1 MSAAL
6 WVTEAAARFW
16 EDAGGPEP
24 FPRALHRPI
33 AMALPLAVVLLPRLR
48 VAAID
53 CWLREQGVPCGIAAA
68 DRPLRACLVARAGQG
83 LLFVDGADREDER
96 RFSLA
101 HELAHFLRHY
111 AGPRERAG
119 SALGLEILQ
128 VLDGRRSPTHQER
141 AHALLAGLQIGYHVH
156 LMERRDS
163 GASAAVSAAEREAD
177 ALAFELLAPASDLEL
192 AAQRYPATDRR
203 ARIAESLE
211 GHYGLPPAQAGQY
224 AATLVPGPRQGSTL
238 LRALR
243 ATP

>member
-6 WVTEAAARFW
+6 WVIEAAARFW
-16 EDAGGPEP
+16 DDAGEQEP

-53 CWLREQGVPCGIAAA
+53 AWLGEQGVPCGISAT
-68 DRPLRACLVARAGQG
+68 DRPLQACLVARSGQG
-83 LLFVDGADREDER
+83 LLFLDGTDREDER

-119 SALGLEILQ
+119 TALGLEILQ
-128 VLDGRRSPTHQER
+128 VLDGRRAPTHQER

-156 LMERRDS
+156 LMERR
-163 GASAAVSAAEREAD
+163 GGTATAAVSAAEREAD
-177 ALAFELLAPASDLEL
+177 ALAFELLAPASELEATAQSY
-192 AAQRYPATDRR
+192 AADVRH
-203 ARIAESLE
+203 ARIAEMLE
-211 GHYGLPPAQAGQY
+211 RYYGLPASQARQY
-224 AATLVPGPRQGSTL
+224 AATLVPRPRQGSPL

-243 ATP
+243 GAP

>member
-6 WVTEAAARFW
+6 WVIEAAARFW
-16 EDAGGPEP
+16 EDAGEEEP

-53 CWLREQGVPCGIAAA
+53 AWLREQGVPCGIAAA
-68 DRPLRACLVARAGQG
+68 DRPLRACLVARSGQG
-83 LLFVDGADREDER
+83 LLFVDGTDREDER

-119 SALGLEILQ
+119 AVLGLEILQ
-128 VLDGRRSPTHQER
+128 VLDGRRAPTHQER

-156 LMERRDS
+156 LMERRG
-163 GASAAVSAAEREAD
+163 GAATAAVSAAEREAD
-177 ALAFELLAPASDLEL
+177 ALAFELLAPTSELEAMAL
-192 AAQRYPATDRR
+192 SYAPDVRR
-203 ARIAESLE
+203 GRIAERLE
-211 GHYGLPPAQAGQY
+211 RHYGMPPAQAGQY
-224 AATLVPGPRQGSTL
+224 AATLVPRPRQGSSL

-243 ATP
+243 GTP

>member
-6 WVTEAAARFW
+6 WVIEAAARFW
-16 EDAGGPEP
+16 EDAGEEEP

-53 CWLREQGVPCGIAAA
+53 AWLREQGVPCGIAAA
-68 DRPLRACLVARAGQG
+68 DRPLRACLVARSGQG
-83 LLFVDGADREDER
+83 LLFVDGTDREDER

-119 SALGLEILQ
+119 AALGLEILQ
-128 VLDGRRSPTHQER
+128 VLDGRRAPTHQER

-156 LMERRDS
+156 LMERRG
-163 GASAAVSAAEREAD
+163 GAATAAVSAAEREAD
-177 ALAFELLAPASDLEL
+177 ALAFELLAPTSELEAMAL
-192 AAQRYPATDRR
+192 SYAPDVRR
-203 ARIAESLE
+203 GRIAERLE
-211 GHYGLPPAQAGQY
+211 RHYGMPPAQAGQY
-224 AATLVPGPRQGSTL
+224 AATLVPRPRQGSSL

-243 ATP
+243 GTP

>member
-6 WVTEAAARFW
+6 WVIEAAAQFW
-16 EDAGGPEP
+16 EDAGEPEP

-53 CWLREQGVPCGIAAA
+53 AWLREQGVPCGIAAA
-68 DRPLRACLVARAGQG
+68 DRPLRACLVARSGQG
-83 LLFVDGADREDER
+83 LLFVDGTDREDEQ

-119 SALGLEILQ
+119 AALGLGILQ
-128 VLDGRRSPTHQER
+128 VLDGWRAPTHQER

-156 LMERRDS
+156 LMERRG
-163 GASAAVSAAEREAD
+163 GAATAAVSAAEQEAD
-177 ALAFELLAPASDLEL
+177 ALAFELLAPTSELEAMAL
-192 AAQRYPATDRR
+192 SYAPDARR
-203 ARIAESLE
+203 GRIAERLE
-211 GHYGLPPAQAGQY
+211 RHYGMPPAQAGQY
-224 AATLVPGPRQGSTL
+224 AATLVPRPRQGSSL

-243 ATP
+243 GTP